1 MNAIHLVGRLTKDPD
16 MRYLPGTETASTNF
30 QIAVRRNFKN
40 REGKYDSDFIQVQVL
55 GKPAEAAANYLRKGN
70 RCAVDGSLQID
81 NWKDEKSGEWK
92 SFTKVIATN
101 VEFLE
106 SAQSTPSNDNVGPA
120 FEPPTDFGDDMGYN
134 TVDDDDV
141 PF

>member
-1 MNAIHLVGRLTKDPD
+1 MNAIHLIGRLTKDPD

-70 RCAVDGSLQID
+70 RCAVDGRLQID
-81 NWKDEKSGEWK
+81 SWKDENGNWK
-92 SFTKVIATN
+92 NIAKVMADN

-106 SAQSTPSNDNVGPA
+106 SAQAQSDNVGPA
-120 FEPPTDFGDDMGYN
+120 FEPPSDFGDDYGM
-134 TVDDDDV
+134 VDDGDI

>member
-1 MNAIHLVGRLTKDPD
+1 MNAIHLVGRLTKDPE
-16 MRYLPGTETASTNF
+16 MEYIPGTETESTTF
-30 QIAVRRNFKN
+30 QLAVRRNYKDK
-40 REGKYDSDFIQVQVL
+40 EGNYKSDFIPIQVL
-55 GKPAEAAANYLRKGN
+55 GKKAIPVANYLRKGN
-70 RCAVDGSLQID
+70 RCAVDGRLQID
-81 NWKDEKSGEWK
+81 SWKDENGNWK
-92 SFTKVIATN
+92 NIAKVMADN

-106 SAQSTPSNDNVGPA
+106 SAQAQSDNVGPA

>member
-1 MNAIHLVGRLTKDPD
+1 MNAIHLVGRLTKVPD
-16 MRYLPGTETASTNF
+16 MIYLPGTETASTNF

-70 RCAVDGSLQID
+70 RCAVDGRLQID

-106 SAQSTPSNDNVGPA
+106 SAQAQSDNNVGPA
-120 FEPPTDFGDDMGYN
+120 FEPPTDFGDDYGM
-134 TVDDDDV
+134 VDDGDV

>member
-1 MNAIHLVGRLTKDPD
+1 MNAIHLVGRLTKDPELKYFED
-16 MRYLPGTETASTNF
+16 GAASTTF
-30 QIAVRRNFKN
+30 QLAVRRPFKN
-40 REGKYDSDFIQVQVL
+40 REGKYDSDFIPIQVS
-55 GKPAEAAANYLRKGN
+55 GKSAESSANYLRKGQ
-70 RCAVDGSLQID
+70 RCGVNGWLKID
-81 NWKDEKSGEWK
+81 NRKDEKSGEWK

-106 SAQSTPSNDNVGPA
+106 SAQAQSDNVGPA

-134 TVDDDDV
+134 TVDDDDI

>member
-1 MNAIHLVGRLTKDPD
+1 MNAIHLIGRLTKDPD

-70 RCAVDGSLQID
+70 RCAVDGRLQID
-81 NWKDEKSGEWK
+81 NWKDDKSGEWK

-106 SAQSTPSNDNVGPA
+106 SANSTPSIPEDSQYN
-120 FEPPTDFGDDMGYN
+120 PPEGFGDDIGYN

>member
-1 MNAIHLVGRLTKDPD
+1 MNAIHLVGRLTKDPELKYFED
-16 MRYLPGTETASTNF
+16 GTASTTF
-30 QIAVRRNFKN
+30 QLAVRRPFKN
-40 REGKYDSDFIQVQVL
+40 REGKYDSDFIPIQVS
-55 GKPAEAAANYLRKGN
+55 GKSAESSANYLRKGQ
-70 RCAVDGSLQID
+70 RCGVNGWLKID
-81 NWKDEKSGEWK
+81 NRKDEKSGEWK

-106 SAQSTPSNDNVGPA
+106 SAQEPSNDNVGPA

-134 TVDDDDV
+134 TVDDDDI

>member
-1 MNAIHLVGRLTKDPD
+1 MNAIHLIGRLTKDPELKYFED
-16 MRYLPGTETASTNF
+16 GTASTTF
-30 QIAVRRNFKN
+30 QLAVRRPFKN
-40 REGKYDSDFIQVQVL
+40 REGKYDSDFIPIQVS
-55 GKPAEAAANYLRKGN
+55 GKSAESAANYLRKGN
-70 RCAVDGSLQID
+70 RCAVDGRLQID
-81 NWKDEKSGEWK
+81 KWKDEKSGEWK

-106 SAQSTPSNDNVGPA
+106 NANSTPTIPE
-120 FEPPTDFGDDMGYN
+120 EPQYNPPEGFGDDIGYN

>member
-1 MNAIHLVGRLTKDPD
+1 MNAIHLVGRLTKDPELKYFED
-16 MRYLPGTETASTNF
+16 GTASTTF
-30 QIAVRRNFKN
+30 QLAVRRPFKN
-40 REGKYDSDFIQVQVL
+40 REGKYDSDFIPIQVS
-55 GKPAEAAANYLRKGN
+55 GKSAESSANYLRKGQ
-70 RCAVDGSLQID
+70 RCGVNGWLKID
-81 NWKDEKSGEWK
+81 NRKDEKSGEWK

-106 SAQSTPSNDNVGPA
+106 SAQAQSDNVGPA

-134 TVDDDDV
+134 TVDDDDI

>member
-1 MNAIHLVGRLTKDPD
+1 MNSIHLIGRLTKDPELK
-16 MRYLPGTETASTNF
+16 YLESGTAITNF

-40 REGKYDSDFIQVQVL
+40 REGNYESDFIPIQAI
-55 GKPAEAAANYLRKGN
+55 GKSAEAAANYLRKGN
-70 RCAVDGSLQID
+70 RCAVDGRLQID

-92 SFTKVIATN
+92 SFTKVIANN

-106 SAQSTPSNDNVGPA
+106 SAQQSQNDTNGPA
-120 FEPPTDFGDDMGYN
+120 FEPQAGFEDGFGA
-134 TVDDDDV
+134 VEDDDI

>member
-1 MNAIHLVGRLTKDPD
+1 MNAIHLVGRLTKDPELKYFED
-16 MRYLPGTETASTNF
+16 GTASTTF
-30 QIAVRRNFKN
+30 QLAVRRPFKN
-40 REGKYDSDFIQVQVL
+40 REGKYDSDFIPIQVS
-55 GKPAEAAANYLRKGN
+55 GKLAESSANYLRKGQ
-70 RCAVDGSLQID
+70 RCGVNGWLKID

-92 SFTKVIATN
+92 SFTKVIASN

-106 SAQSTPSNDNVGPA
+106 SAQAQSDNVGPA

-134 TVDDDDV
+134 TVDDDDI

>member
-16 MRYLPGTETASTNF
+16 MKYIPGTETESTTF
-30 QIAVRRNFKN
+30 QLAVRRNYKDK
-40 REGKYDSDFIQVQVL
+40 EGNYKSDFIPIQVL
-55 GKPAEAAANYLRKGN
+55 GKKAIPAANYLRKGN
-70 RCAVDGSLQID
+70 RCAVDGRLQID
-81 NWKDEKSGEWK
+81 SWKDENGNWK
-92 SFTKVIATN
+92 NIAKVMAEN

-106 SAQSTPSNDNVGPA
+106 SAQAQSDNVGPA

-134 TVDDDDV
+134 TVDDDDI

>member
-1 MNAIHLVGRLTKDPD
+1 MNAIHLVGRLTKDPELKYFED
-16 MRYLPGTETASTNF
+16 GTASTTF
-30 QIAVRRNFKN
+30 QLAVRRNFKN

-70 RCAVDGSLQID
+70 RCAVDGRLQID

-106 SAQSTPSNDNVGPA
+106 SANSTSTIPE
-120 FEPPTDFGDDMGYN
+120 EPQYNPPEGFGDDIGYN

>member
-1 MNAIHLVGRLTKDPD
+1 MVGCR
-16 MRYLPGTETASTNF
+16 
-30 QIAVRRNFKN
+30 
-40 REGKYDSDFIQVQVL
+40 
-55 GKPAEAAANYLRKGN
+55 
-70 RCAVDGSLQID
+70 LQID
-81 NWKDEKSGEWK
+81 NWKDDKSGEWK

-106 SAQSTPSNDNVGPA
+106 SAQAPSNDNVGPA

-134 TVDDDDV
+134 TVDDDDI

>member
-1 MNAIHLVGRLTKDPD
+1 MNAIHLIGRLTKDPELKYFED
-16 MRYLPGTETASTNF
+16 GTASTNF

-70 RCAVDGSLQID
+70 RCAVDGRLQID

-106 SAQSTPSNDNVGPA
+106 SANSTPSIPE
-120 FEPPTDFGDDMGYN
+120 EPQYNPPEGFGDDIGYN

>member
-1 MNAIHLVGRLTKDPD
+1 MNAIHLIGRLTKDPELK
-16 MRYLPGTETASTNF
+16 YLESGTAVTNF

-40 REGKYDSDFIQVQVL
+40 REGNYDSDFIPIQVM
-55 GKPAEAAANYLRKGN
+55 GKPAEAAANYLRKGQ
-70 RCAVDGSLQID
+70 RCAVDGRLQID

-92 SFTKVIATN
+92 SFTKVIASN

-106 SAQSTPSNDNVGPA
+106 SANSTPSAPEEPQYTPPEGIGNDYG
-120 FEPPTDFGDDMGYN
+120 M
-134 TVDDDDV
+134 VDDGDI

>member
-1 MNAIHLVGRLTKDPD
+1 MYAIHLVGRLTKDPD

-40 REGKYDSDFIQVQVL
+40 REGKYDSDFISIQVL

-70 RCAVDGSLQID
+70 RCAVDGRLQID

-106 SAQSTPSNDNVGPA
+106 SVQASSNDNIGPA

-134 TVDDDDV
+134 TVDDDDI

>member
-70 RCAVDGSLQID
+70 RCAVDGRLQID

-106 SAQSTPSNDNVGPA
+106 STNSTPSIPE
-120 FEPPTDFGDDMGYN
+120 EP
-134 TVDDDDV
+134 
-141 PF
+141 

>member
-1 MNAIHLVGRLTKDPD
+1 MNAIHLVGRLTKDPELKYFED
-16 MRYLPGTETASTNF
+16 GTASTNF

-40 REGKYDSDFIQVQVL
+40 REGNYDSDFIQVQVL
-55 GKPAEAAANYLRKGN
+55 GKLAEAVANYLRKGN
-70 RCAVDGSLQID
+70 RCAVDGRLQID

-106 SAQSTPSNDNVGPA
+106 SAQSTPSNNNVGPA
-120 FEPPTDFGDDMGYN
+120 FEPPADFGNDYGM
-134 TVDDDDV
+134 VDDGDI

>member
-1 MNAIHLVGRLTKDPD
+1 MNSLVLVGRLTKDPELKYFED
-16 MRYLPGTETASTNF
+16 GTASTTF
-30 QIAVRRNFKN
+30 QLAVRRPFKN

-70 RCAVDGSLQID
+70 RCAVDGRLQID
-81 NWKDEKSGEWK
+81 NWKDDKSGEWK

-106 SAQSTPSNDNVGPA
+106 SANSTPSIPE
-120 FEPPTDFGDDMGYN
+120 EPQYNPPEGLGDDYGM
-134 TVDDDDV
+134 VDDGDI

>member
-1 MNAIHLVGRLTKDPD
+1 MNAIHLVGRLTKDPELKYFED
-16 MRYLPGTETASTNF
+16 GTASTTF

-40 REGKYDSDFIQVQVL
+40 REGKYDSDFIQVRVL

-70 RCAVDGSLQID
+70 RCAVDGRLQID
-81 NWKDEKSGEWK
+81 NWKDDKSGEWK

-106 SAQSTPSNDNVGPA
+106 SAQAPSNDNVGPA

-134 TVDDDDV
+134 TVDDDDI